1 MKNLFSSKS
10 IFLPE
15 GIAVVRL
22 IVGVLIIY
30 HGQEVFNSEIMNG
43 YITWDTFS
51 NPYGKYMVY
60 AGKCSELLAGI
71 LIFLGWYTRIGSIL
85 LMGTMLYI
93 TFFVGQGRFWYEDQ
107 HPFMF
112 AMMGLVFFFY
122 GSGIWS
128 IDKILNRNKQK

>member
-43 YITWDTFS
+43 YIT
-51 NPYGKYMVY
+51 
-60 AGKCSELLAGI
+60 
-71 LIFLGWYTRIGSIL
+71 
-85 LMGTMLYI
+85 
-93 TFFVGQGRFWYEDQ
+93 
-107 HPFMF
+107 
-112 AMMGLVFFFY
+112 
-122 GSGIWS
+122 
-128 IDKILNRNKQK
+128 

>member
-1 MKNLFSSKS
+1 
-10 IFLPE
+10 
-15 GIAVVRL
+15 
-22 IVGVLIIY
+22 
-30 HGQEVFNSEIMNG
+30 
-43 YITWDTFS
+43 
-51 NPYGKYMVY
+51 MVY